1 MIPEYQHDT
10 NMNKTANIGSLRVS
24 LDSSPFWSGLRKY
37 VRFRDRN
44 RRKKK
49 KEILQDTLS
58 SVFDRIEST
67 TAENRTQI
75 VSNNPISI
83 HHMKLI
89 RLQSILIS

>member
-10 NMNKTANIGSLRVS
+10 NMNKTANIGSPRVS

-44 RRKKK
+44 RKEKK

-58 SVFDRIEST
+58 SVFDRIKSMS
-67 TAENRTQI
+67 AENRTQI
-75 VSNNPISI
+75 AI
-83 HHMKLI
+83 K
-89 RLQSILIS
+89 